1 MIEFLVLFISLLI
14 VFSLVSKIT
23 ENNEITKVYSKIDNR
38 RYLVRKL
45 PDSQEAANK
54 LASLNTKALK
64 LLDALRRLENKKEG
78 VSYLIDRYNPDRLSE
93 TEPGAKYTSYSV
105 NKGESISMCLRHPN
119 KSFIDMNIVFFV
131 LVHEMAH
138 VMTDEIGHTP
148 LFWENMGYLLRVA
161 SKEGLYRYKDYEQ
174 FPVKYCGVT
183 ISSNP
188 FNYKINK

>member
-64 LLDALRRLENKKEG
+64 LLDA
-78 VSYLIDRYNPDRLSE
+78 
-93 TEPGAKYTSYSV
+93 
-105 NKGESISMCLRHPN
+105 
-119 KSFIDMNIVFFV
+119 
-131 LVHEMAH
+131 
-138 VMTDEIGHTP
+138 
-148 LFWENMGYLLRVA
+148 
-161 SKEGLYRYKDYEQ
+161 YEA
-174 FPVKYCGVT
+174 FRK
-183 ISSNP
+183 
-188 FNYKINK
+188 